1 MSKKRDR
8 LNKEY
13 RFCPICGRKT
23 IIIVTEGRLWK
34 EKTYIECF
42 SCRKVTYVRERI

>member
-23 IIIVTEGRLWK
+23 ISIAIKKRFGK
-34 EKTYIECF
+34 EKTYIECY
-42 SCRKVTYVRERI
+42 SCWKTIYVRG